1 MGWLFTAMF
10 NTLLWVGGGG
20 VSRRAIA
27 SSHTLMHNQC
37 ISHINISVRD
47 NTVVSKGLVLILRQK
62 SDSVVRLA
70 IYQK

>member
-1 MGWLFTAMF
+1 MAFHSNVQYVARGR
-10 NTLLWVGGGG
+10 G

-47 NTVVSKGLVLILRQK
+47 ITVVSKGLVLILRQK